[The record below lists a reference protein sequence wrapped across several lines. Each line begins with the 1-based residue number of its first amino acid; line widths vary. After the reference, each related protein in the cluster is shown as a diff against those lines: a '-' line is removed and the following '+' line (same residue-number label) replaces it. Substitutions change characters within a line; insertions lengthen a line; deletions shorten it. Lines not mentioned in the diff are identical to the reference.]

1 MQRTAVIYGLALS
14 TLVGAFLLA
23 PRLMAPPTP
32 PTPVAAPKSAAPI
45 TKLVYGDGTL
55 EVTASLDRGY
65 LAANAAAGGS
75 LEPVW
80 MDVAIKAAGVQTRAP
95 LAAVLVIDRS
105 GSMAG
110 DKIDDARQAAERFV
124 QGMVDGDMLAIVTY
138 GSDVTVDLPFVTLDG
153 ASKTRALG
161 IVRRIEEGGGTN
173 VDGGLMAAKSQ
184 LAAADTS
191 GALGGK
197 VARVVLVSDG
207 RPTEGDRRTATL
219 VGHTAALRGQGVTT
233 STIGL
238 GLDYNEDLMES
249 LAVDGGG
256 RYHYLKTGAQMA
268 QVMDA
273 ELQHGR
279 NVVASNVKLHLPRAL
294 AAGLR
299 VVAAPGSKDQGQS
312 DKLVVDVGDLAAGE
326 ERHVLIKVEA
336 TNASDVGFA
345 APELLY
351 TKAGQTAQSLV
362 AHRADAFRLLPTTDL
377 AMLNASRNDDVRI
390 RVLQIEASLTLT
402 SSMNAWSN
410 GDRDMARNQLQK
422 AKGEVEAAARRTGN
436 AMLMREAKNMDDV
449 LMSVDAAPAPA
460 SAAGMDVVKAQK
472 ARAFD
477 LRR

>member
-23 PRLMAPPTP
+23 PRLMAPTP
-32 PTPVAAPKSAAPI
+32 EPTPVPVPKSNAPI

-65 LAANAAAGGS
+65 LAAGS

-80 MDVAIKAAGVQTRAP
+80 LDVAIKAAGVQTRAP

-124 QGMVDGDMLAIVTY
+124 QGMTDGDMLAIVTY
-138 GSDVTVDLPFVTLDG
+138 GSDVTVDLPFVTLDS
-153 ASKTRALG
+153 AAKTRALG

-173 VDGGLMAAKSQ
+173 IDGGLLAAKSQ
-184 LAAADTS
+184 LAGANTS
-191 GALGGK
+191 GK
-197 VARVVLVSDG
+197 VTRVVLVSDG
-207 RPTEGDRRTATL
+207 RPTEGDRRTQTL
-219 VGHTAALRGQGVTT
+219 VGHTAALRNQGVTT
-233 STIGL
+233 STLGL
-238 GLDYNEDLMES
+238 GLDYNEDLMEA

-268 QVMDA
+268 QILDS

-294 AAGLR
+294 ANGLR
-299 VVAAPGSKDQGQS
+299 VLAAPGAKDLGLS

-326 ERHVLIKVEA
+326 ERHVLIKIDA
-336 TNASDVGFA
+336 QSAADVGFA

-351 TKAGQTAQSLV
+351 TKAGQSAEALV

-377 AMLNASRNDDVRI
+377 AMMNASRNDDVRV
-390 RVLQIEASLTLT
+390 RVLQIEASLALT

-410 GDRDMARNQLQK
+410 GDRDKARSELQK

-449 LMSVDAAPAPA
+449 LMSVDGAAAPA
-460 SAAGMDVVKAQK
+460 SASGMDMVKAQK